1 MLRIIALLYYAIF
14 FYLFNVDTNQ
24 NLFESMVSR
33 YSKNRYMTG
42 NRDLISEKN
51 IEGTTL
57 NGYHRATPI
66 NRCFN
71 NDLVL
76 YNSETENDADST
88 ESAF

>member
-1 MLRIIALLYYAIF
+1 
-14 FYLFNVDTNQ
+14 
-24 NLFESMVSR
+24 
-33 YSKNRYMTG
+33 MTG

-57 NGYHRATPI
+57 NNGYHRATP
-66 NRCFN
+66 NNMCFN
-71 NDLVL
+71 LNDLVL

>member
-1 MLRIIALLYYAIF
+1 
-14 FYLFNVDTNQ
+14 
-24 NLFESMVSR
+24 
-33 YSKNRYMTG
+33 MTG

-57 NGYHRATPI
+57 NGYHRATP
-66 NRCFN
+66 NNMCFN